1 VTEEG
6 VRAMLKARLGREI
19 ALRIENEVGVLD
31 QIARTVAEKG
41 VDILATCSWVEG
53 AVGVVHLVTDDNLR
67 VVDALR
73 ARSYDPKESGV
84 VLATVPHKPG
94 MLRHVT
100 ERLAQGSVDVH
111 HLYATTTPEQGES
124 LVVVATANNDHAVVL
139 LNT

>member
-1 VTEEG
+1 
-6 VRAMLKARLGREI
+6 MLKARLGKEVV
-19 ALRIENEVGVLD
+19 LRIENEVGVLD

-41 VDILATCSWVEG
+41 VDILATSAWVEG

-73 ARSYDPKESGV
+73 SRNYDPREADV
-84 VLATVPHKPG
+84 VVAEVPHKPG

-100 ERLAQGSVDVH
+100 ERLARGSVDVH
-111 HLYATTTPEQGES
+111 HLYATTMPGQGET
-124 LVVVATANNDHAVVL
+124 LVVLATANNDHAVVL